1 MTTSWSGCEAE
12 LCLCFQ
18 LSRSLRSVASRARDD
33 YVIEWLPAVEYVELY
48 VYKHFFSVIA
58 SHRPEEQHTLVRST
72 GLELGVFSDLVV
84 CM

>member
-1 MTTSWSGCEAE
+1 M
-12 LCLCFQ
+12 
-18 LSRSLRSVASRARDD
+18 ASRARDD

-72 GLELGVFSDLVV
+72 GLELGVFSIPNNSFIFVIALLTT
-84 CM
+84 